1 MFIDNYFNTTIWSE
15 QKPEFVKSLNKASNK
30 YIKDARTREKKFI
43 KEHGDFGRSYH
54 STPLTMDNDFLDFRN
69 YIGQKSWEYLDHQ
82 GYDMQ
87 QYTTMFSEMWV
98 QEFAKKGG
106 GHHSAHVHWN
116 QHVSGFYFLKCSDK
130 TSYPVFHEP
139 RTGARATKLKMKDQ
153 KGVWGG
159 SELIHFKPTPGTL
172 IIFPGFLEHEFSVD
186 FGLYIGIY
194 KPCRKK
200 WLKMFK
206 KKKYTV
212 IRQAISKDL
221 AAFVANYFMMQKQV
235 YDTCRAQ
242 RYISPF
248 ENIIGHYE
256 GRDEQIPETY
266 SQYSNIAMETLML
279 KCQPK
284 MEEVTGLKLYPAYT
298 YARIYKKGDILKRHK
313 DRFSCEI
320 STTMNLGGDD
330 WPIYLEPSG
339 KEGMK
344 GIKVDLKPGDML
356 VYSGCELEHWRNKFR
371 GKECVQVFL
380 HYNNRKTPGARDNM
394 FDKRP
399 HLGLPSWFKR

>member
-1 MFIDNYFNTTIWSE
+1 M
-15 QKPEFVKSLNKASNK
+15 A
-30 YIKDARTREKKFI
+30 
-43 KEHGDFGRSYH
+43 
-54 STPLTMDNDFLDFRN
+54 
-69 YIGQKSWEYLDHQ
+69 
-82 GYDMQ
+82 
-87 QYTTMFSEMWV
+87 
-98 QEFAKKGG
+98 
-106 GHHSAHVHWN
+106 
-116 QHVSGFYFLKCSDK
+116 
-130 TSYPVFHEP
+130 
-139 RTGARATKLKMKDQ
+139 
-153 KGVWGG
+153 
-159 SELIHFKPTPGTL
+159 
-172 IIFPGFLEHEFSVD
+172 
-186 FGLYIGIY
+186 
-194 KPCRKK
+194 
-200 WLKMFK
+200 FK
-206 KKKYTV
+206 KNKYTV
-212 IRQAISKDL
+212 IKQAISKDL
-221 AAFVANYFMMQKQV
+221 AAFVANYFSMQKQV

-256 GRDEQIPETY
+256 NDNEQIPNTY

-298 YARIYKKGDILKRHK
+298 YARIYKKGDELKRHK

-339 KEGMK
+339 EVGKK

-356 VYSGCELEHWRNKFR
+356 VYSGCELEHWRNKFK

-380 HYNNRKTPGARDNM
+380 HYNNRKTVGARDNM

>member
-1 MFIDNYFNTTIWSE
+1 
-15 QKPEFVKSLNKASNK
+15 
-30 YIKDARTREKKFI
+30 
-43 KEHGDFGRSYH
+43 
-54 STPLTMDNDFLDFRN
+54 
-69 YIGQKSWEYLDHQ
+69 
-82 GYDMQ
+82 
-87 QYTTMFSEMWV
+87 
-98 QEFAKKGG
+98 
-106 GHHSAHVHWN
+106 
-116 QHVSGFYFLKCSDK
+116 
-130 TSYPVFHEP
+130 
-139 RTGARATKLKMKDQ
+139 
-153 KGVWGG
+153 
-159 SELIHFKPTPGTL
+159 
-172 IIFPGFLEHEFSVD
+172 
-186 FGLYIGIY
+186 
-194 KPCRKK
+194 
-200 WLKMFK
+200 MFK

-235 YDTCRAQ
+235 YDTCRNA

-256 GRDEQIPETY
+256 GKDEQIPETY

-279 KCQPK
+279 KCQPE
-284 MEEVTGLKLYPAYT
+284 MEKVTGLKLYPAYT
-298 YARIYKKGDILKRHK
+298 YARIYKKGDELKRHK

-330 WPIYLEPSG
+330 WPIYLEPNPKKGGVKPGVGYVSDNT
-339 KEGMK
+339 K

-356 VYSGCELEHWRNKFR
+356 VYSGCELEHWRNKFK

-380 HYNNRKTPGARDNM
+380 HYNNRKTPGAKDNM